1 MEAQLRLC
9 VIHKCSNY
17 YGVYMSKKKI
27 DPIAKKV
34 VETLEGVY
42 NQTINFANNPESAIN
57 GLLVYGDAGIG
68 KSFWVKKALADSG
81 AQDRVEYIKG
91 GTITAAALYVK
102 LALNAASHRIIVLDD
117 VDIVHHSE
125 RNKIIPM
132 ILGAADTG
140 RDRLVTWSTAK
151 KNSLM
156 EEHGIDFEFL
166 FNGNIIWIT
175 NDNKDTIKKSAKQW
189 AQAIESRFNDA
200 CCIFNTEQKLQY
212 TKFLVEQCDM
222 LGKNCVDHKYQVRGQ
237 RIPGYP
243 KQIVDE
249 TIEYLDNNY
258 EFLGEVTPR
267 VALKIADT
275 KYYNP
280 DAKMQRILLNQLK
293 GIRND

>member
-1 MEAQLRLC
+1 MNKRP
-9 VIHKCSNY
+9 
-17 YGVYMSKKKI
+17 

-34 VETLEGVY
+34 IETLEGVY
-42 NQTINFANNPESAIN
+42 NQTINFALNPESAIN

-68 KSFWVKKALADSG
+68 KSFWVKKALRDAN
-81 AQDRVEYIKG
+81 AQNRVEYIKG

-125 RNKIIPM
+125 KNKIIPM
-132 ILGAADTG
+132 ILGATDTG

-156 EEHGIDFEFL
+156 EEHDIDFEFL

-189 AQAIESRFNDA
+189 AQAIDSRFNDA
-200 CCIFNTEQKLQY
+200 RCIFNTEQKLQY
-212 TKFLVEQCDM
+212 TKYLVEHCDM
-222 LGKNCVDHKYQVRGQ
+222 LGSNCVDHKYVNEEGDKVA
-237 RIPGYP
+237 GYP
-243 KQIVDE
+243 QDV
-249 TIEYLDNNY
+249 IESTYTYLEDNY

-280 DAKMQRILLNQLK
+280 DIKMQRILLNQLK

>member
-1 MEAQLRLC
+1 MR
-9 VIHKCSNY
+9 KP
-17 YGVYMSKKKI
+17 

-34 VETLEGVY
+34 IETFEGVY
-42 NQTINFANNPESAIN
+42 NQTVNFVNNPQSAIN
-57 GLLVYGDAGIG
+57 GLLVYGDAGTG
-68 KSFWVKKALADSG
+68 KSFWVKKALADTG
-81 AQDRVEYIKG
+81 AAANRVEYIKG

-102 LALNAASHRIIVLDD
+102 LALNAGSHRIIVLDD

-156 EEHGIDFEFL
+156 EEHDIDFEFL

-175 NDNKDTIKKSAKQW
+175 NDTKDTIRDRAKQW
-189 AQAIESRFNDA
+189 AEALDSRFNDA
-200 CCIFNTEQKLQY
+200 RCVFNKEQKLQY
-212 TKFLVEQCDM
+212 TKYLISEVDM
-222 LGKNCVDHKYQVRGQ
+222 LGKNCVDHSYIDANVKHA
-237 RIPGYP
+237 GYP
-243 KQIVDE
+243 RPIIDQAL
-249 TIEYLDNNY
+249 TYLEDNY
-258 EFLGEVTPR
+258 ETLGEVTPR

-275 KYYNP
+275 MYYNT

-293 GIRND
+293 RVIND

>member
-1 MEAQLRLC
+1 MTTP
-9 VIHKCSNY
+9 KS
-17 YGVYMSKKKI
+17 KI

-34 VETLEGVY
+34 IETLEGVY
-42 NQTINFANNPESAIN
+42 NQTVNFANNPESAIN
-57 GLLVYGDAGIG
+57 GLLVYGDAGVG
-68 KSFWVKKALADSG
+68 KSFWVKKALADAG
-81 AQDRVEYIKG
+81 AQSRVEYIKG

-102 LALNAASHRIIVLDD
+102 LALNASPSRIIVLDD
-117 VDIVHHSE
+117 VDIVHHTE

-156 EEHGIDFEFL
+156 EEHNIDFEFL

-212 TKFLVEQCDM
+212 TKYLIEQCDM
-222 LGKNCVDHKYQVRGQ
+222 LGKNCVDHKYTVKGKKV
-237 RIPGYP
+237 PGYP
-243 KQIVDE
+243 DKIIKE
-249 TIEYLDNNY
+249 TYDYLEDNY
-258 EFLGEVTPR
+258 ELLGEVTPR

-280 DAKMQRILLNQLK
+280 DPKMQRILLNQLK

>member
-1 MEAQLRLC
+1 MKR
-9 VIHKCSNY
+9 V
-17 YGVYMSKKKI
+17 

-34 VETLEGVY
+34 IETFEGVY
-42 NQTINFANNPESAIN
+42 NQTVNFATNPESAIN
-57 GLLVYGDAGIG
+57 GLLVYGDAGVG
-68 KSFWVKKALADSG
+68 KSFWVKKALADTG
-81 AQDRVEYIKG
+81 AAKHTEYIKG

-102 LALNAASHRIIVLDD
+102 LALNAGSHRIIVLDD

-125 RNKIIPM
+125 KNKIIPM

-156 EEHGIDFEFL
+156 EEFGIDFDFL

-175 NDNKDTIKKSAKQW
+175 NDTKDTIKKSAKQW
-189 AQAIESRFNDA
+189 ANAIDSRFNDA
-200 CCIFNTEQKLQY
+200 ACIFNTEQKLQY
-212 TKFLVEQCDM
+212 TKYLIESCDM
-222 LGKNCVDHKYQVRGQ
+222 LGKNCVDHKYVDEQGNKV
-237 RIPGYP
+237 PGYP
-243 KQIVDE
+243 KIIIDE
-249 TIEYLDNNY
+249 TYEYLEDNY

-280 DAKMQRILLNQLK
+280 DKKMQRIMLNQLK
-293 GIRND
+293 HIRSSSNE

>member
-1 MEAQLRLC
+1 MR
-9 VIHKCSNY
+9 KP
-17 YGVYMSKKKI
+17 
-27 DPIAKKV
+27 DPIARKV
-34 VETLEGVY
+34 IETLEGVY
-42 NQTINFANNPESAIN
+42 HQTINFANNPESAMN
-57 GLLVYGDAGIG
+57 GLLVYGDAGVG
-68 KSFWVKKALADSG
+68 KSFWVKKALADAG
-81 AQDRVEYIKG
+81 AQSRVEYIKG

-102 LALNAASHRIIVLDD
+102 LALNASAHRIIVLDD
-117 VDIVHHSE
+117 VDIVHHNE

-132 ILGAADTG
+132 ILGATDTG

-156 EEHGIDFEFL
+156 EEYNIDFEFL

-212 TKFLVEQCDM
+212 TKYLIEHCDM
-222 LGKNCVDHKYQVRGQ
+222 LSKNCIDHKYTNENGVKVL
-237 RIPGYP
+237 GYP
-243 KQIVDE
+243 QEIIDL
-249 TIEYLDNNY
+249 TYAYLEDNY

-275 KYYNP
+275 MYYNN
-280 DAKMQRILLNQLK
+280 DLKMQRILLNQLK
-293 GIRND
+293 RAD

>member
-1 MEAQLRLC
+1 MKRP
-9 VIHKCSNY
+9 
-17 YGVYMSKKKI
+17 

-34 VETLEGVY
+34 IETFEGVY

-57 GLLVYGDAGIG
+57 GLLVYGDAGVG
-68 KSFWVKKALADSG
+68 KSFWVKKALADTG
-81 AQDRVEYIKG
+81 ANKNTEYIKG

-102 LALNAASHRIIVLDD
+102 LALNAGSHRIIVLDD

-125 RNKIIPM
+125 KNKIIPM

-156 EEHGIDFEFL
+156 EEFDIDFEFL

-175 NDNKDTIKKSAKQW
+175 NDTKETIKKSAKQW
-189 AQAIESRFNDA
+189 AMAIDSRFNDA
-200 CCIFNTEQKLQY
+200 QCVFNTEQKLQY
-212 TKFLVEQCDM
+212 TKYLIEHCDM
-222 LGKNCVDHKYQVRGQ
+222 LGKNCVDHKWTDATGDRV
-237 RIPGYP
+237 PGYP
-243 KQIVDE
+243 QEVIDS
-249 TIEYLDNNY
+249 TYTYLEDNY
-258 EFLGEVTPR
+258 EYLGEVTPR

-280 DAKMQRILLNQLK
+280 DGKMQRILLNQLK

>member
-1 MEAQLRLC
+1 MK
-9 VIHKCSNY
+9 V
-17 YGVYMSKKKI
+17 
-27 DPIAKKV
+27 DPIARKV
-34 VETLEGVY
+34 IETFEGVY
-42 NQTINFANNPESAIN
+42 NQTVNFVNNPQSAIN
-57 GLLVYGDAGIG
+57 GLLVYGDAGTG
-68 KSFWVKKALADSG
+68 KSFWVKKALADTG
-81 AQDRVEYIKG
+81 AAQNRVEYIKG

-156 EEHGIDFEFL
+156 EEHDIDFEFL

-175 NDNKDTIKKSAKQW
+175 NDTKETIKDRAKQW
-189 AQAIESRFNDA
+189 AEALDSRFNDA
-200 CCIFNTEQKLQY
+200 RCVFNREQKLQY
-212 TKFLVEQCDM
+212 TKFLITEVDM
-222 LGKNCVDHKYQVRGQ
+222 LGKKCVDHAYEVGSQ
-237 RIPGYP
+237 RLPGYP
-243 KQIVDE
+243 QAIIDQAYD
-249 TIEYLDNNY
+249 YLEENY
-258 EFLGEVTPR
+258 ETLGEVTPR

-275 KYYNP
+275 MFYNQ

-293 GIRND
+293 RAE

>member
-1 MEAQLRLC
+1 
-9 VIHKCSNY
+9 
-17 YGVYMSKKKI
+17 MSKKI

-42 NQTINFANNPESAIN
+42 NQTINFVNNPESAIN

-68 KSFWVKKALADSG
+68 KSFWVKKALRDAN
-81 AQDRVEYIKG
+81 ATNRVEYIKG

-102 LALNAASHRIIVLDD
+102 LALNAGSHRIIVLDD

-125 RNKIIPM
+125 KNKIIPLV
-132 ILGAADTG
+132 LGAADTG

-151 KNSLM
+151 KNPLM
-156 EEHGIDFEFL
+156 EEFGIDFEFL

-189 AQAIESRFNDA
+189 AQAIESRFNDS

-212 TKFLVEQCDM
+212 TKYLIEHCDM
-222 LGKNCVDHKYQVRGQ
+222 LGKNCVDHKYVNEQEHKL
-237 RIPGYP
+237 PGYP
-243 KQIVDE
+243 QSIIDS
-249 TIEYLDNNY
+249 TLEYLEDNY
-258 EFLGEVTPR
+258 QYLGEVTPR

-275 KYYNP
+275 KYYNSDP
-280 DAKMQRILLNQLK
+280 KTQRILLNQLK
-293 GIRND
+293 HIKE

>member
-1 MEAQLRLC
+1 M
-9 VIHKCSNY
+9 N
-17 YGVYMSKKKI
+17 KKI

-42 NQTINFANNPESAIN
+42 NQTINFANNPQSAIN

-68 KSFWVKKALADSG
+68 KSHWVKKALRDAN
-81 AQDRVEYIKG
+81 AQSRVEYIKG

-102 LALNAASHRIIVLDD
+102 LALNAGSHRIMVLDD
-117 VDIVHHSE
+117 VDIVHHS
-125 RNKIIPM
+125 
-132 ILGAADTG
+132 

-156 EEHGIDFEFL
+156 EEHDIDFEFL

-175 NDNKDTIKKSAKQW
+175 NDNKETIKKSAKQW
-189 AQAIESRFNDA
+189 AQAIDSRFNDA

-212 TKFLVEQCDM
+212 TKYLIEHCDM
-222 LGKNCVDHKYQVRGQ
+222 LGNNCVDHKYIDETGEKVS
-237 RIPGYP
+237 GYP
-243 KQIVDE
+243 QSIIDS
-249 TIEYLDNNY
+249 TYAYLEDNY

-280 DAKMQRILLNQLK
+280 DPKMQRILLNQLK

>member
-1 MEAQLRLC
+1 MSKYS
-9 VIHKCSNY
+9 INY
-17 YGVYMSKKKI
+17 YGVKMANKI

-42 NQTINFANNPESAIN
+42 HQTINFANNPESAVN

-68 KSFWVKKALADSG
+68 KSFWVKKALVDAG
-81 AQDRVEYIKG
+81 AQNRVEYIKG

-156 EEHGIDFEFL
+156 EEHNIDFEIV

-175 NDNKDTIKKSAKQW
+175 NDNKDTIKNSAKQW
-189 AQAIESRFNDA
+189 AQAIDSRFNDA

-212 TKFLVEQCDM
+212 TKYLIEQCDM
-222 LGKNCVDHKYQVRGQ
+222 LGKNCVDHKYVNEQGKK
-237 RIPGYP
+237 IPGYP
-243 KQIVDE
+243 KSIVEE
-249 TIEYLDNNY
+249 TVSYLEDHY

-280 DAKMQRILLNQLK
+280 NPKMQRILLNQLK
-293 GIRND
+293 GI